1 MLNLRY
7 GLLVTV
13 LGPFCMPLTVGAE
26 LAGEPFEL
34 GHFFESAAMGTEW
47 IEGPS
52 TPLGAKTQLT
62 FAEKSIKKTPGK
74 KVADALLD
82 VLSPERVKKALG
94 REGLSKLEG
103 TNWDDVLSPDAD
115 FESPDRRVLVRKLRN
130 LCAKGTTEEAQ
141 AYLGDVLKLREQMIR
156 VHFDRLIEHSGDYFQ
171 QLFPKAT
178 ISFHE
183 KLNGDQLGTK
193 VLIEPKGRSV
203 TYYVKTHSGGIKKSG
218 SSAAETVNPKELLTY
233 ALLEA
238 LHFGPDV
245 HFFGRD
251 KQHLYIATKDINTDG
266 QFTEY
271 SLLKQDNVKG
281 IFGVLTDLDL
291 KGLDPK
297 AIESIIASDPIAQN
311 FIRMMS
317 VLDLFARLIRLTD
330 LQTNGGNFG
339 FVQFFDH
346 ESFLS
351 LLKIIDFR
359 LVAEKYFQRVHQ
371 GDLDLFLSGEGFFE
385 DNLDERVEYILQ
397 KRDSA
402 LRTKLAT
409 DIFQH
414 ELAEWTNVMS
424 AAIEKVKNAIGRLSE
439 ISEKDKA
446 DLFRKLDDDAKIL
459 IENFNFFQRELGL
472 TG

>member
-1 MLNLRY
+1 MLKLRY

-13 LGPFCMPLTVGAE
+13 LG
-26 LAGEPFEL
+26 
-34 GHFFESAAMGTEW
+34 HFLVPKVIGSEIVEDC
-47 IEGPS
+47 EPS
-52 TPLGAKTQLT
+52 TPLGVNSQEMLKDKTT
-62 FAEKSIKKTPGK
+62 KITPGK
-74 KVADALLD
+74 KVAKIQADMLT
-82 VLSPERVKKALG
+82 PNRVKEALG
-94 REGLSKLEG
+94 NDVFAKLDG
-103 TNWDDVLSPDAD
+103 ILWDDVSSPDTD
-115 FESPDRRVLVRKLRN
+115 FESPNKRALVRKLRT
-130 LCAKGTTEEAQ
+130 LCAKSSTAKSQT
-141 AYLGDVLKLREQMIR
+141 YLGEVLKLREEMLR
-156 VHFDRLIEHSGDYFQ
+156 VHAERLIEHSKDYFQ

-193 VLIEPKGRSV
+193 VLIEQKGRSV

-238 LHFGPDV
+238 LHFGPGV

-271 SLLKQDNVKG
+271 SLVKQDNVKAV
-281 IFGVLTDLDL
+281 FGALTDVDL
-291 KGLDPK
+291 KQLNPEVV
-297 AIESIIASDPIAQN
+297 ESMIAQDIVAQN

-339 FVQFFDH
+339 FVQFSDH

-371 GDLDLFLSGEGFFE
+371 GDWDLFLSGEGFFE

-397 KRDSA
+397 KRDVA

-424 AAIEKVKNAIGRLSE
+424 AAIEKVKNAIELLSE
-439 ISEKDKA
+439 VSEKDKA

-459 IENFNFFQRELGL
+459 IENFNFFHRELGL